1 MSTSAKSL
9 LSTDARKGRETRG
22 DARRALLL
30 QTTLRLIG
38 EQGIAAVN
46 HRSVAKAADVPLG
59 STTYWFGSRQE
70 MLTEALREFVR
81 VENDTLEFR
90 LSGIAE
96 EGMPTDE
103 LVDAFAAHLA
113 SQLGEDRWR
122 TVAQYTLMQEAI
134 RVSELEAICRE
145 WSEAWTPALP
155 PRCERLGAA
164 DPDLESGTFLALLD
178 GLLINQLATPDPD
191 AEERLLRPAL
201 EAWFTRFEEPEADRR
216 HP

>member
-1 MSTSAKSL
+1 MSTSVDSPASA
-9 LSTDARKGRETRG
+9 DARKGRETRG
-22 DARRALLL
+22 DARRTLLL

-81 VENDTLEFR
+81 AENATLEFR
-90 LSGIAE
+90 LNGIAE

-103 LVDAFAAHLA
+103 LVDAFTAHLA
-113 SQLGEDRWR
+113 SQLREDRWR

-134 RVSELEAICRE
+134 RDPELEAICRE
-145 WSEAWTPALP
+145 WSEAWTHALTP
-155 PRCERLGAA
+155 LFDRLGAA
-164 DPDLESGTFLALLD
+164 DPELESGAFLALLD

-191 AEERLLRPAL
+191 AEERFLRPAL
-201 EAWFTRFEEPEADRR
+201 EAWFTRFEEPEPDRR
-216 HP
+216 QP

>member
-1 MSTSAKSL
+1 MSTLIETRDSGASP
-9 LSTDARKGRETRG
+9 TGRQTRG

-70 MLTEALREFVR
+70 MLTEALREFVST
-81 VENDTLEFR
+81 ENATLEFR
-90 LSGIAE
+90 LGDIRRD
-96 EGMPTDE
+96 GLRTDE
-103 LVDAFAAHLA
+103 LVDAFLAHLV

-134 RVSELEAICRE
+134 RDPELAAICRE
-145 WSEAWTPALP
+145 WTETWTRALVP
-155 PRCERLGAA
+155 VFERLGAN
-164 DPDLESGTFLALLD
+164 DPELESGAFLALLD
-178 GLLINQLATPDPD
+178 GLLINQLATPDRD
-191 AEERLLRPAL
+191 AEARFLRPAL
-201 EAWFTRFEEPEADRR
+201 EAWFSRFDEPDPDRSR
-216 HP
+216 T

>member
-1 MSTSAKSL
+1 MSKSAKSPV
-9 LSTDARKGRETRG
+9 STDARTGRETRG

-30 QTTLRLIG
+30 QTALRLIG

-59 STTYWFGSRQE
+59 STTYWFGSRHE

-81 VENDTLEFR
+81 VENETLEFR

-96 EGMPTDE
+96 EGMPTDQ

-134 RVSELEAICRE
+134 RDPELEAICRE
-145 WSEAWTPALP
+145 WSEAWTRALTP
-155 PRCERLGAA
+155 LFDRLGAA
-164 DPDLESGTFLALLD
+164 DPELESGAFLALLD

-191 AEERLLRPAL
+191 AEDRFLRPAL
-201 EAWFTRFEEPEADRR
+201 EAWFNRFADSATDRR
-216 HP
+216 

>member
-1 MSTSAKSL
+1 MESSI
-9 LSTDARKGRETRG
+9 STDTAKGRKTRG
-22 DARRALLL
+22 DARRTLLL

-59 STTYWFGSRQE
+59 STTYWFGSRHE

-96 EGMPTDE
+96 EGMPTDQ
-103 LVDAFAAHLA
+103 LVDAFTAHLA

-134 RVSELEAICRE
+134 RDPELEAICRE
-145 WSEAWTPALP
+145 WSEAWTQALTP
-155 PRCERLGAA
+155 LFGRLGAT
-164 DPDLESGTFLALLD
+164 DPELESGAFLALLD

-191 AEERLLRPAL
+191 AEDRFLRPAL
-201 EAWFTRFEEPEADRR
+201 KAWFARFEEPAPDRR